1 MVLRDMLLEGGVPEG
16 RSSTPNAYLGYQ
28 FGGPQHAQH
37 DVGTVMR
44 TGGAYGIHGS
54 KMGRRRGANVVVFKA
69 QP

>member
-1 MVLRDMLLEGGVPEG
+1 MVLRDMLLEGGVPGG
-16 RSSTPNAYLGYQ
+16 RSSTPNAYLGYH
-28 FGGPQHAQH
+28 FRGPQH

>member
-1 MVLRDMLLEGGVPEG
+1 MVLRDMLLEGGVPG
-16 RSSTPNAYLGYQ
+16 GCSSTPGAYLGYQ
-28 FGGPQHAQH
+28 FRGPQP

-54 KMGRRRGANVVVFKA
+54 KMGRRGANVVVFKA